1 MSSVPRD
8 PRVPEPAGRRK
19 RFTVDSLFAD
29 HRPQAVGVSDLPAAK
44 EIRLDRI
51 QPDPDQP
58 RRTFDEEKLAELAD
72 SIRLEG
78 ILQPIAV
85 SYDVPRDTYVVV
97 HGERRWRAAGLAGLE
112 AIPAIVRDV
121 PDERRLIQQLMENVV
136 RDDLNAIDRAAALR
150 ALKVRLGDVAWEQV
164 AEAVGIRRSRLFQ
177 LLGTEKLPEA
187 AQDDIRTGRL
197 SEKQSRAL
205 HGLDPI
211 PQEALR
217 TELVSGSMPAEEAMR
232 VAREL
237 RAEEVLIADMDQAM
251 AKIASLRGRERGS
264 RGGESARAGKGDQA
278 LPAAT
283 AGAPGRGTDESVLDQ
298 PRAKTGSATP
308 DGVAPAGTAMFDHG
322 RMVNAIQDL
331 NAGLAAFV
339 AAGEAERAAIL
350 PALAALRAA
359 IDRVLAPVEGAIGR
373 ESQTVVHE
381 RR

>member
-8 PRVPEPAGRRK
+8 PRVPEPTGRRK

-29 HRPQAVGVSDLPAAK
+29 HRPQAVGVTDLPAAK

-51 QPDPDQP
+51 QADPDQP
-58 RRTFDEEKLAELAD
+58 RRTFDEEKLTELAD
-72 SIRLEG
+72 SIRIEG

-97 HGERRWRAAGLAGLE
+97 HGERRWRAARLAGLE

-150 ALKVRLGDVAWEQV
+150 ALKVQLGDVAWEQV

-187 AQDDIRTGRL
+187 AKDDIRTGRL

-237 RAEEVLIADMDQAM
+237 RAEEVLLADMDQAM
-251 AKIASLRGRERGS
+251 AKIASLRGRDRREGS
-264 RGGESARAGKGDQA
+264 TVNPGTVSPVAPVASASDGIVSKDATFAAAHRPEVHAPPTPARDGGSPVDLTRLSVAIAEVRAGLDDLIAAGDRDLAAVRPALEDLASAIQRVLTPVDQA
-278 LPAAT
+278 IDPAS
-283 AGAPGRGTDESVLDQ
+283 PKD
-298 PRAKTGSATP
+298 
-308 DGVAPAGTAMFDHG
+308 
-322 RMVNAIQDL
+322 
-331 NAGLAAFV
+331 
-339 AAGEAERAAIL
+339 
-350 PALAALRAA
+350 
-359 IDRVLAPVEGAIGR
+359 
-373 ESQTVVHE
+373 VH
-381 RR
+381 